1 MAPKRVIIH
10 HQIARLF
17 EVLPMREDR
26 SEEKKDEKKEFSVC
40 TFLIAT
46 YFCAAVKTGNCFWF
60 SVILKRTIMNRV
72 VGGGLLLLAMS
83 TGCGKGWLPCLTR
96 GDACFAP
103 GCGLGGGMPGPQDPC
118 NDPAL
123 MAGGDGCATCPQT
136 AGYGDYSG
144 DMVTDGGW
152 VSSSDNA
159 PMLGGSTTAPG
170 IPRTTVSP
178 ETIVP
183 ARP

>member
-1 MAPKRVIIH
+1 MKRV
-10 HQIARLF
+10 
-17 EVLPMREDR
+17 
-26 SEEKKDEKKEFSVC
+26 
-40 TFLIAT
+40 
-46 YFCAAVKTGNCFWF
+46 AV
-60 SVILKRTIMNRV
+60 
-72 VGGGLLLLAMS
+72 GGLLLLAMS

-144 DMVTDGGW
+144 DIVTDGGW
-152 VSSSDNA
+152 VSSSGGS
-159 PMLGGSTTAPG
+159 PELGGSTMAPG
-170 IPRTTVSP
+170 AIPRTTVSP